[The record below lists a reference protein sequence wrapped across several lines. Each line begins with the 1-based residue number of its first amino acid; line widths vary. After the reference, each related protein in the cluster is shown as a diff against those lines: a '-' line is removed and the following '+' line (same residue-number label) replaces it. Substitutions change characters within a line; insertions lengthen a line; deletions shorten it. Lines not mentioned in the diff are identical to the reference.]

1 MSSPLRRLILTTL
14 LTLTALP
21 IAAQQASLKQRMG
34 DAQFHAAG
42 LDTLTAPQLA
52 SLQQWIDGHGEVKV
66 IKQTVDTRGKP
77 LFKGK
82 EQPRESFETTIKG
95 ELTGWHKD
103 QVFTLSNAQQWQVT
117 DPNAKTCRPSTDAK
131 VRIRPSLFGL
141 WLMYVPSCYDNVHVK
156 RVR

>member
-1 MSSPLRRLILTTL
+1 MSPRLRRLLLTTL

-21 IAAQQASLKQRMG
+21 AAAQQASLKQRMG
-34 DAQFHAAG
+34 NAQFRAAG
-42 LDTLTAPQLA
+42 LDKLTTPELA
-52 SLQQWIDGHGEVKV
+52 SLQQWIDGHDGVKV
-66 IKQTVDTRGKP
+66 VKQTVDSSGKP
-77 LFKGK
+77 LFEGK

-103 QVFTLSNAQQWQVT
+103 QVFTLANDQQWQVT
-117 DPNAKTCRPSTDAK
+117 DGDAKTCRPSTDAE